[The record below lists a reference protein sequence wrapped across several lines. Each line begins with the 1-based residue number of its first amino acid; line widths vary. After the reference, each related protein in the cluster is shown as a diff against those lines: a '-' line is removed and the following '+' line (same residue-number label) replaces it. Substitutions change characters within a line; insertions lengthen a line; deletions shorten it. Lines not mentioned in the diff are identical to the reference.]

1 MAADESVSAQ
11 NAPAAAAN
19 GNLRAEGSNG
29 SNGSDERTPLLAGQN
44 KNDDDDDEQI
54 IIVEEVK
61 GFRLWLILSTCWIG
75 VFLGAI
81 DSTIFATLSAPISSE
96 FKSLSLL
103 SWLATA
109 YLISN
114 AACQPISGRL
124 TDIFGRGPGLVFS
137 NVFFAAGNLICG
149 LAQDANVMIFGRVI
163 AGIGGG
169 GLMSIST
176 FLCTDLVPLRNRGV
190 IQGIGNI
197 CYGAGAMLGGIFG
210 GLVNDKTTM
219 GWRLA
224 FLIQVPPVLVSACL
238 VAYLVRIPPKVS
250 GKSYLARI
258 DFTGVF
264 SLIGFL
270 VLLLLGLNAGGNL
283 VPWIH
288 PLPLTTLPLSFVA
301 FIGFVVWEARATQPI
316 IPVRLL
322 VDRTVFTACMTNLLC
337 CMVNMV
343 ILFYAPIYLQTR
355 GSSATDAGL
364 VILFAPVGIC
374 ICSVGSGLIMKKT
387 GRYVGL
393 GILSVAS
400 ILVCVVIL
408 TTLNEDSPKWPL
420 MIAFFFVGSG
430 QGAMLTV
437 TLLACLAAVEHSHQ
451 ATVTSATYAFRSV
464 GGTVGITIASAIYQN
479 VLKSQLWERFG
490 DRPGAAEEIGRI
502 RDDIN
507 ELNHLPEGWY
517 EGVIASF
524 MEAFRSVW
532 FTMLGL
538 TLVALVSVSLMRQHK
553 LHTTLSRAE
562 GE

>member
-1 MAADESVSAQ
+1 MAPNKNTSTEDVQSVPADEISQ
-11 NAPAAAAN
+11 
-19 GNLRAEGSNG
+19 AEN
-29 SNGSDERTPLLAGQN
+29 NERTPLLGNQN
-44 KNDDDDDEQI
+44 KSTISPDEPPPESNDDEQI

-61 GFRLWLILSTCWIG
+61 GFKLWLILFTCWIG

-81 DSTIFATLSAPISSE
+81 DSTIIATLSAPISSE
-96 FKSLSLL
+96 FRSLSVL

-137 NVFFAAGNLICG
+137 NIFFAAGNLICG
-149 LAQDANVMIFGRVI
+149 LAKDENVMIFGRVV

-190 IQGIGNI
+190 IQGIGNV

-210 GLVNDKTTM
+210 GLVNDNSSW

-224 FLIQVPPVLVSACL
+224 FLVQVPPVLASACL
-238 VAYLVRIPPKVS
+238 VAYLVRVPPKVS
-250 GKSYLARI
+250 EKSFLSRI
-258 DFTGVF
+258 DFTGAF
-264 SLIGFL
+264 SLIVFL

-283 VPWIH
+283 VPWIS
-288 PLPLTTLPLSFVA
+288 PLPLTTLPLSLVAFVA
-301 FIGFVVWEARATQPI
+301 FIIWESRAKQPV

-337 CMVNMV
+337 CMTNMMA
-343 ILFYAPIYLQTR
+343 LFYVPIYLQSR
-355 GSSATDAGL
+355 GYSATD
-364 VILFAPVGIC
+364 
-374 ICSVGSGLIMKKT
+374 SGLLA
-387 GRYVGL
+387 L
-393 GILSVAS
+393 GILAVVLQ
-400 ILVCVVIL
+400 LVCVIIL
-408 TTLNEDSPKWPL
+408 TTLNENSPKWPL
-420 MIAFFFVGSG
+420 MIAFLLLGSG

-437 TLLACLAAVEHSHQ
+437 TLLACLAAVDHSHQ

-479 VLKSQLWERFG
+479 VLKEQLWGRFG
-490 DRPGAAEEIGRI
+490 DLPGAADEIHRI
-502 RDDIN
+502 RDDLD
-507 ELNHLPEGWY
+507 ELKHLPDGWY
-517 EGVIASF
+517 DGVIASF

-532 FTMLGL
+532 FAMLGL
-538 TLVALVSVSLMRQHK
+538 TILGLISVSLMKQHK
-553 LHTTLSRAE
+553 LHSTLSRNE
-562 GE
+562 RD